1 MPLPWDNGAVQAV
14 CVNGGVSKW
23 EQVKALKAGC
33 EIVVA
38 TPGRLID
45 IVKAKGTNLQRVTYV
60 VGTLFVGAP
69 TALLSF
75 AVRSVSLAVTTPLP
89 LCSPLPHASFGA
101 GP

>member
-1 MPLPWDNGAVQAV
+1 VQAV

-60 VGTLFVGAP
+60 VSIP
-69 TALLSF
+69 S
-75 AVRSVSLAVTTPLP
+75 
-89 LCSPLPHASFGA
+89 ASMQWMG
-101 GP
+101 GWMDVV

>member
-1 MPLPWDNGAVQAV
+1 MLQIA

-60 VGTLFVGAP
+60 VRARCCRMRPCRLHVHAARPCENMIMIALVFV
-69 TALLSF
+69 
-75 AVRSVSLAVTTPLP
+75 
-89 LCSPLPHASFGA
+89 CS
-101 GP
+101 